1 MGKNILELTGMQSTK
16 YGGIEKYFVELV
28 RHCKEDTFH
37 FVYDTEPASPD
48 YMNDIARGGGIFHYQ
63 SSNEILNSLVLPS
76 LI

>member
-37 FVYDTEPASPD
+37 FVYDTNLRLT
-48 YMNDIARGGGIFHYQ
+48 MGN
-63 SSNEILNSLVLPS
+63 NSKTLSKNFS
-76 LI
+76 LDESISRMAAIYHM